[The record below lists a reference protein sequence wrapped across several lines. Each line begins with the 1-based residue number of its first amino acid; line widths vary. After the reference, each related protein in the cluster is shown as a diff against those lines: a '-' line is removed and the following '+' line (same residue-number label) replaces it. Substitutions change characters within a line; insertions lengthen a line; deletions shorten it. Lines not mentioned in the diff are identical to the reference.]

1 MEADCLSLESSSLVA
16 SWEGGGYLVAIDTI
30 LTLCA
35 LVIRPA
41 WSIHRLDLIESLARL
56 EKDYYTSQLVK
67 ERGTGIRSLNLPDL
81 YQLRFMFPM
90 ELEVPDFASGPPI
103 GFLSS

>member
-41 WSIHRLDLIESLARL
+41 
-56 EKDYYTSQLVK
+56 
-67 ERGTGIRSLNLPDL
+67 
-81 YQLRFMFPM
+81 
-90 ELEVPDFASGPPI
+90 
-103 GFLSS
+103 